1 VTPMTGGAVARDIAA
16 LYATPPDLVAR
27 AKAIAGE

>member
-1 VTPMTGGAVARDIAA
+1 MRGEAVARDVAA
-16 LYATPPDLVAR
+16 LYAAPADVVAR